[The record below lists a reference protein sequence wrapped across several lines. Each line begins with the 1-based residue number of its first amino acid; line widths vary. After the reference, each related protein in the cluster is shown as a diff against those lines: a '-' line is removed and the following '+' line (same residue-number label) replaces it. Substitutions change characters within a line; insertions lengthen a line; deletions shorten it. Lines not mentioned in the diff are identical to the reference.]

1 MPHMNIKL
9 IVKKTQERSS
19 SLESP
24 GLPIIC
30 SDRGPMSEI
39 LKEARI
45 YFNHEVSSG
54 IAGTV
59 PSLLIYNK
67 LRGKITSNTYLL
79 SHYYSRV
86 K

>member
-1 MPHMNIKL
+1 M
-9 IVKKTQERSS
+9 
-19 SLESP
+19 ESP

-54 IAGTV
+54 IAATV
-59 PSLLIYNK
+59 PSLLIYHK

-79 SHYYSRV
+79 SYYYSRV
-86 K
+86 KCAMLTLDFLKNIAVSLQKN